1 MKRTG
6 IIVMDDAWPVTDA
19 LCLAFADWFV
29 EQGPPERVRIT
40 YARMLATPWAFAE
53 GIGAPNVELRSLPAG
68 TSDSD
73 ARHQLEEVANSASD
87 DPCPILIL
95 QDKSSLLRFYE
106 MLAESSFRERLRGA
120 FGLVAADYALGTT
133 MSGTDV
139 LRRVGAGFQRLLI
152 SAQAE
157 ETLPSDWSSV
167 CDERIDKSTVR
178 IAALARRILEAR
190 GSSPMPGTD
199 GRDKGRDS
207 CQRF

>member
-6 IIVMDDAWPVTDA
+6 IIVIDDAWPVTDA

-29 EQGPPERVRIT
+29 EQVPPEHVRIT
-40 YARMLATPWAFAE
+40 YARLLASPWAFAE
-53 GIGAPNVELRSLPAG
+53 GVGAPNVELRSLPAG
-68 TSDSD
+68 NSNTD
-73 ARHQLEEVANSASD
+73 ARQPLEDVANSACD

-95 QDKSSLLRFYE
+95 QDKFFMVRFYE
-106 MLAESSFRERLRGA
+106 MLAESSFRERIHQA
-120 FGLVAADYALGTT
+120 FGLVASDYALGTT

-139 LRRVGAGFQRLLI
+139 LRRIGSGVKRLLI

-190 GSSPMPGTD
+190 GPAEISGED
-199 GRDKGRDS
+199 RGAAGRDP
-207 CQRF
+207 CQES